1 MHMQALKQKQQKM
14 SVSFIKVYLFMSGDL
29 KSDIST
35 VKSYWKL
42 KNTRIWLT
50 KAFSRMPW
58 HTFPKLISSVFSF
71 HLCLS

>member
-35 VKSYWKL
+35 VKSY
-42 KNTRIWLT
+42 
-50 KAFSRMPW
+50 
-58 HTFPKLISSVFSF
+58 
-71 HLCLS
+71 